1 MQKQSASHFLR
12 ESNCKLNEIF
22 AMKIVGGLFTQYVRT
37 KGEGVLL
44 DQVHKHTI
52 NIISI
57 FYKKYAY
64 LTQEMIQKFCFTLC
78 ISFIY
83 FVFPQIYETRTLM
96 LLIKMKK
103 CKLYTYFSV
112 TFAVVFRKCS
122 KNFVKWK
129 RGKKKVRIRTRGRGR
144 VRHFSLYVLCE

>member
-57 FYKKYAY
+57 FYKTLAP
-64 LTQEMIQKFCFTLC
+64 ICFTYGERPFNLRMV
-78 ISFIY
+78 SFISLCASTD
-83 FVFPQIYETRTLM
+83 E
-96 LLIKMKK
+96 
-103 CKLYTYFSV
+103 
-112 TFAVVFRKCS
+112 AV
-122 KNFVKWK
+122 
-129 RGKKKVRIRTRGRGR
+129 
-144 VRHFSLYVLCE
+144 SLS